1 MSIEAS
7 LSAAEAMIKTRGYAQ
22 VRQVLESLL
31 ASSEKL
37 GAQPLLAKSHLLLG
51 TVLRMSGN
59 VGDATRE
66 YQAAIQAL
74 NEMRKDA
81 GDKFDGR
88 ADVKAM
94 WAEATHWAGTSKS
107 LQP

>member
-7 LSAAEAMIKTRGYAQ
+7 LCAAEALIKTRGYAQ
-22 VRQVLESLL
+22 ARQVLQNLL

-51 TVLRMSGN
+51 RVLRMSGN
-59 VGDATRE
+59 AGEATRE
-66 YQAAIQAL
+66 YQEAIQAL
-74 NEMRKDA
+74 NEMHKDA
-81 GDKFDGR
+81 GDKFAGR

-94 WAEATHWAGTSKS
+94 SAEATHWAGTSKS
-107 LQP
+107 

>member
-1 MSIEAS
+1 
-7 LSAAEAMIKTRGYAQ
+7 LIKTRGYARA
-22 VRQVLESLL
+22 RQVLENLL

-59 VGDATRE
+59 AANATRE
-66 YQAAIQAL
+66 YQEAIQAL

-81 GDKFDGR
+81 GDKFVGR

-94 WAEATHWAGTSKS
+94 SAEATHWAGTSTS
-107 LQP
+107 